1 MSRVSLLFTSLALM
15 AAPAIA
21 QKSALPRASANA
33 ALVFP
38 LTLITKTNLDFGYVA
53 TIGAGTVVINPVTG
67 GLSVTGGV
75 SSLGG
80 DPRPATFIGAARNS
94 AVVVI
99 RIPKQPITI
108 RRQGG
113 TETMQVRDFTL
124 QGQDRRTLARMEAFE
139 FNVGATLVVGANQV
153 EGVYSGEFDVTVQ
166 YP

>member
-1 MSRVSLLFTSLALM
+1 MSRVPILFWSLALT
-15 AAPAIA
+15 AAPAAA
-21 QKSALPRASANA
+21 QQSAAPRSTANA

-38 LTLITKTNLDFGYVA
+38 LTLITKQNLDFGYVA
-53 TIGAGTVVINPVTG
+53 TVGAGTVVINPVTG
-67 GLSVTGGV
+67 GVTVTGGV
-75 SSLGG
+75 SSVGG
-80 DPRPATFIGAARNS
+80 EPHPATFIGAARNN

-124 QGQDRRTLARMEAFE
+124 QGGDRRTLARMEAFE
-139 FNVGATLVVGANQV
+139 FNVGATLVVGASQA